1 MAIIG
6 MHALI
11 YSKKADE
18 TRAFL
23 RDVLGLSSIDVG
35 QGWLIFTAPPTE
47 LAVHPA
53 DDDEFHELYL
63 MCDDIEATRDELRR
77 KGIATTPVHDAPWGR
92 VTQITLPGGDQLGLY
107 EPRHPL
113 AIQPQSPRH

>member
-6 MHALI
+6 VHALM

-23 RDVLGLSSIDVG
+23 RDVLGFSSVDVG
-35 QGWLIFTAPPTE
+35 RGWLIFTAPPTE

-53 DDDEFHELYL
+53 EAEEDHEVP
-63 MCDDIEATRDELRR
+63 EA
-77 KGIATTPVHDAPWGR
+77 G
-92 VTQITLPGGDQLGLY
+92 VTMTWSLGV
-107 EPRHPL
+107 
-113 AIQPQSPRH
+113 

>member
-23 RDVLGLSSIDVG
+23 RDVLGFRAVDAG
-35 QGWLIFTAPPTE
+35 HGWLIFAAPPAE

-53 DDDEFHELYL
+53 DGKEYHELYL
-63 MCDDIEATRDELRR
+63 MCDDIDGTCAELRH
-77 KGIATTPVHDAPWGR
+77 KGVTASEIQEQAWGR
-92 VTQITLPGGDQLGLY
+92 VTQIRLPSGDTLGMY
-107 EPRHPL
+107 EPKHPV
-113 AIQPQSPRH
+113 AIGTV